1 MDERRD
7 EKLVFKLIN
16 KMNCADL
23 KTHIFLTQDKY
34 DITKIYDR
42 SGYSPLHFA
51 AYKNSD
57 KICEVLCE
65 FILVRENNRLFA
77 NSVEERES

>member
-1 MDERRD
+1 MDDRRD
-7 EKLVFKLIN
+7 EKLVFKLIS
-16 KMNCADL
+16 KMSSVDL

-51 AYKNSD
+51 AYKNSE
-57 KICEVLCE
+57 KICEVLIE
-65 FILVRENNRLFA
+65 FIMVRENNRMQYQ
-77 NSVEERES
+77 SIEERDM